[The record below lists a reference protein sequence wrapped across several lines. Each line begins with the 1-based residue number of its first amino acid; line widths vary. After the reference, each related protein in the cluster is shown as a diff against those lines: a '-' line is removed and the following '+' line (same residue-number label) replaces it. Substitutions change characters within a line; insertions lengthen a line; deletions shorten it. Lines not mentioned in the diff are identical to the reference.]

1 MKEFPLFHDKIQFH
15 ENLLKYDYLRSN
27 FCELILDWEKSFKQF
42 YSKVTTLEQLN
53 QALEMFLKEYQ
64 SLIDFSVFVFMENQI
79 DEIDSEKFTQ
89 LVQDTVPNFNPFYAV
104 EKTMNAIEEAAEEVA
119 AKIQDQRAA
128 ERSNRSYWQG
138 GGFGLK
144 GAIKG
149 ALTAGALN
157 MATSAIRGIGDSIT
171 DALDKSRFNA
181 FIEETLQNPEYGV
194 QNAFLTAIRLDGFDC
209 LITVYMHLI
218 DFGKI
223 PKVCMDVDAYV
234 PKINNYMN
242 YGDFDTAYRLLKEAI
257 VISPYELQLY
267 QHLHTLADKKAA
279 NEFERERFHED
290 VEELQGYF
298 RPDIFEF

>member
-27 FCELILDWEKSFKQF
+27 FCELILDWEKSFKQ
-42 YSKVTTLEQLN
+42 
-53 QALEMFLKEYQ
+53 LEMFLKEYQ

-144 GAIKG
+144 G
-149 ALTAGALN
+149 
-157 MATSAIRGIGDSIT
+157 
-171 DALDKSRFNA
+171 
-181 FIEETLQNPEYGV
+181 E
-194 QNAFLTAIRLDGFDC
+194 
-209 LITVYMHLI
+209 
-218 DFGKI
+218 
-223 PKVCMDVDAYV
+223 
-234 PKINNYMN
+234 
-242 YGDFDTAYRLLKEAI
+242 
-257 VISPYELQLY
+257 
-267 QHLHTLADKKAA
+267 
-279 NEFERERFHED
+279 
-290 VEELQGYF
+290 
-298 RPDIFEF
+298 